1 MVLVDDETVTASS
14 AEDDNSYEDKPG
26 KHAPTVKEGTY
37 R

>member
-1 MVLVDDETVTASS
+1 MVLVDDETVTATN

-26 KHAPTVKEGTY
+26 EHVPTVKEGTY